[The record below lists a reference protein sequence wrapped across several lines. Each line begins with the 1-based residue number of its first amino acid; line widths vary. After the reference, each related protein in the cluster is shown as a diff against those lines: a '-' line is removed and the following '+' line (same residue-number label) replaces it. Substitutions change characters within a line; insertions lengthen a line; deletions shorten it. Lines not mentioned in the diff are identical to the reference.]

1 MPTSS
6 IPASGGGGLQPRYQ
20 KFTTS
25 GTFTLPDGFGAAKPL
40 LVNIQ
45 VIGGGG
51 GGTAARLD
59 VNASFNK
66 NTSYTGNYNAY
77 FGNGQNLTI
86 NTVTGPSAAP
96 GSLTGLNNIN
106 IGGAGGS
113 GGIAQTQFYLTSNLT
128 ITVGAGGA
136 RAVAGVINTVDSFA
150 RLDFGFLGD
159 TWGSGVGAQPNFTN
173 NSGKNDWGNN
183 DAYSDIR
190 LTKSV
195 TAPSGGTG
203 GTTTAG
209 AVSATGGVGG
219 SAGSLVIRSATAQ
232 PLNFNRYGT
241 QNAAWNFGNTWDVVT
256 QAGNS
261 TQGSGGQPAG
271 TTGAAIPLLGTLAG
285 GSQGNT
291 PVYGSYGI
299 GGIKT
304 DGATST
310 GVEGTGGGFDSV
322 GGSGAV
328 ILTWWQ

>member
-1 MPTSS
+1 MASS
-6 IPASGGGGLQPRYQ
+6 TIPAGGGGGLAPKYQ
-20 KFTTS
+20 KFTSS
-25 GTFTLPDGFGAAKPL
+25 GTFTLPDGYGVAKPL

-59 VNASFNK
+59 TNATFNR
-66 NTSYTGNYNAY
+66 NTAYTGDFNSY
-77 FGNGQNLTI
+77 FGNGNTLAI

-96 GSLTGLNNIN
+96 GSLTGVNNIN
-106 IGGAGGS
+106 TGGAGGS
-113 GGIAQTQFYLTSNLT
+113 GGIAQTQFYLTANLT

-136 RAVAGVINTVDSFA
+136 RPAAGVINTMDSFA
-150 RLDFGFLGD
+150 RVDFGDLG
-159 TWGSGVGAQPNFTN
+159 TNIGSGVGAQLNFTN
-173 NSGKNDWGNN
+173 TTGKTDWGNSN
-183 DAYSDIR
+183 AYADIR

-195 TAPSGGTG
+195 STPSGGTG

-219 SAGSLVIRSATAQ
+219 SAGTLVVRSATAQ
-232 PLNFNRYGT
+232 PLNFTRNAN
-241 QNAAWNFGNTWDVVT
+241 QNQAWNFGNTWDVIT
-256 QAGNS
+256 QFGTSN
-261 TQGSGGQPAG
+261 QGTGGQPAG

-285 GSQGNT
+285 GSVSTT

-310 GVEGTGGGFDSV
+310 GVEGTGGGFDSI
-322 GGSGAV
+322 GGPGAV

>member
-1 MPTSS
+1 MGTSS
-6 IPASGGGGLQPRYQ
+6 IPSGGGGGLQPRYQ
-20 KFTTS
+20 KFTSS
-25 GTFTLPDGFGAAKPL
+25 GTFTLPDGYGAAKPL

-51 GGTAARLD
+51 GGTGARLD
-59 VNASFNK
+59 TNASFNK
-66 NTSYTGNYNAY
+66 NTSYTGSFNSY
-77 FGNGQNLTI
+77 FGNSTNLTV
-86 NTVTGPSAAP
+86 NTVTGPSTAP

-136 RAVAGVINTVDSFA
+136 RAAGATINTVDSFA
-150 RLDFGFLGD
+150 RNDFANMGD
-159 TWGSGVGAQPNFTN
+159 TWGSGVGAQPSFTN

-183 DAYSDIR
+183 DQYNDIR

-219 SAGSLVIRSATAQ
+219 SAGALVIRTTTTQA
-232 PLNFNRYGT
+232 LNFYRYGN
-241 QNAAWNFGNTWDVVT
+241 QNVAWNFGNTWDVVNQT
-256 QAGNS
+256 GSS

-285 GSQGNT
+285 GSNTTT

-304 DGATST
+304 DATTHT
-310 GVEGTGGGFDSV
+310 GVEGTGGGFDSA
-322 GGSGAV
+322 GGPGAV